1 MLVLEPT
8 SKASV
13 LAARELVSPALL
25 SMVISARVRPVE
37 PSIEKACTGV
47 FRILRPVMDEVPVK
61 E

>member
-1 MLVLEPT
+1 
-8 SKASV
+8 
-13 LAARELVSPALL
+13 
-25 SMVISARVRPVE
+25 MVISARVRPVE

>member
-13 LAARELVSPALL
+13 LVARELASPALL

-37 PSIEKACTGV
+37 LSIEKACTGV
-47 FRILRPVMDEVPVK
+47 FRTLRPVMGEAPVK